1 MTAWFAPEI
10 LLTLAGVGLILVD
23 AMAPESLRR
32 RIPLLALLSS
42 LGILAW
48 SLCPESRGLPASWSN
63 LFLSDGLTATFKPFF
78 LLCLVVVIAMAS
90 RYRLEADET
99 VRGEFL
105 ALPFFPTAGL
115 CLLASARDF
124 LAVFVALELVSISLY
139 LLAAFHRAKPASLEA
154 GIKLLVMGG
163 LSTGFLVMGIAWLY
177 AGAGTTEFSKLLLG
191 QAGQPANPAVLVA
204 AGLILTGIAF
214 KVAAVP
220 FHAWAPDVYE
230 GAPTPVTAYL
240 AVASKAAGFILLLR
254 VFGIGAF
261 ALESVGAY
269 FRPILLT
276 LGIATVTLG
285 TLAALPQRDL
295 KRLLAYSGIAH
306 AGFMVLAL
314 GTRGEG
320 GIGTVIAYLWAYLL
334 ASLPVFLFINELER
348 LHGSTDM
355 RHLDG
360 MGRREPGPA
369 LGLTLC
375 LISMA
380 GLPPLVGFPVKL
392 AVLANLWNAGETP
405 ALVVAVIMA
414 VAGLGIYLTPI
425 RVMYWEREADSI
437 PSRRF
442 PPFLIWVMLAA
453 GLINVWLG
461 LQPKLLA
468 RLAEQS
474 LSPLPVTQAIRK

>member
-42 LGILAW
+42 MGILVW

-78 LLCLVVVIAMAS
+78 LICLVVVIGMAS

-405 ALVVAVIMA
+405 ALVVAVVMA

-442 PPFLIWVMLAA
+442 PPFLIWVMLVA

-474 LSPLPVTQAIRK
+474 LSPLPVTQAIRE